1 MKCPGQD
8 TRKLTVSY
16 HPCPTCGKLVEFFSD
31 ELMVKCPAC
40 RNEVH
45 KDTVPSC
52 IQWCKAARS
61 CIGAKKYDAIMKDM
75 EEAAAQKHGVENADG
90 EKTKTD

>member
-1 MKCPGQD
+1 MRCPGQD

-40 RNEVH
+40 KTEVH
-45 KDTVPSC
+45 KEQVPSC

-75 EEAAAQKHGVENADG
+75 EEAAARKQRVKYEG
-90 EKTKTD
+90 

>member
-40 RNEVH
+40 KTEVS
-45 KDTVPSC
+45 KDQAPSC

-61 CIGAKKYDAIMKDM
+61 CIGPKKYDEIMSQV
-75 EEAAAQKHGVENADG
+75 EEAA
-90 EKTKTD
+90 EKKVLSKNEEKSD